1 MRTLLLVDDE
11 RNILS
16 SLKRLLRHEG
26 YEILTAPSGA
36 DALALMAG
44 REVGVVVCDGL
55 MQEMTGAE
63 FLLRVR
69 NAYPDS
75 VRIMLSGY
83 TDPQVVDEAMRNCDL
98 FKFLTKPWDDQ
109 DMVDA
114 LREAFRLHEATLARR
129 Q

>member
-1 MRTLLLVDDE
+1 L
-11 RNILS
+11 
-16 SLKRLLRHEG
+16 
-26 YEILTAPSGA
+26 
-36 DALALMAG
+36 AG
-44 REVGVVVCDGL
+44 RAIGVVVCDGL
-55 MQEMTGAE
+55 MQEMTSAE
-63 FLLRVR
+63 FLLHVR
-69 NAYPDS
+69 DAYPDS

-129 Q
+129 R

>member
-11 RNILS
+11 HHILA

-26 YEILTAPSGA
+26 YEILTAESGA
-36 DALALMAG
+36 AGLAVMATHA
-44 REVGVVVCDGL
+44 VGVVVCDGL
-55 MQEMTGAE
+55 MQEMTGAD
-63 FLLRVR
+63 FLLEVR
-69 NAYPDS
+69 NTYPDT

-129 Q
+129 R